1 MKINWGFGPPKE
13 PKGDGGGRDAGHDTG
28 RDTAAAEPPRSEQHT
43 WTGGSQLATRVV
55 VGLLWAALIAGPLA
69 LALQVLMPETR
80 PVVQQD
86 GATDRIGEA
95 AAVSEFA
102 ERAVVAWL
110 ETPSEESDVLR
121 TYFGDLRQSRPD
133 LAWTTS
139 GSAVAEIV
147 KDDTGL
153 WSVTVGVDAAEG
165 RPPADAEPA
174 AEPVET
180 PADPPAE
187 TPAPDGEGDAD
198 AEPVERITSGRLYF
212 QLPVLYVDGEMI
224 AQALPA
230 PVPAPDEF
238 EQLASAYDHGL
249 AADHPAFARVANFL
263 SAMLVSGDQASLEA
277 YSSPGTSFRVL
288 NPVPYAGVRVDTIVA
303 AGGEAPNEEPS
314 DGETAE
320 VQANVT
326 LSGSNGEQLGAQY
339 SLVLQAREGRWEVA
353 RLRTSPALA
362 EPVPLP
368 EPVPVTPT
376 PSSESSSADGHAPP
390 SGTSTSQGTS
400 SQGPGRTPSDEPT
413 REAGSDPPT
422 GSTTESP

>member
-1 MKINWGFGPPKE
+1 MKINWGFGPPK
-13 PKGDGGGRDAGHDTG
+13 DNDADAGGRKARGRGAGTRGANAGTPAADGRTADSHDADTG
-28 RDTAAAEPPRSEQHT
+28 GPRSEQHT

-55 VGLLWAALIAGPLA
+55 VGLLWVALVAGPLA
-69 LALQVLMPETR
+69 LALQVLMPESR
-80 PVVQQD
+80 PVVSQD
-86 GATDRIGEA
+86 GSDDRIGEA

-110 ETPSEESDVLR
+110 ETPGEQSDDLR
-121 TYFGDLRQSRPD
+121 PYFGDLGQSRPD
-133 LAWTTS
+133 IPWTTS

-153 WSVTVGVDAAEG
+153 WAVTVGVDAAEG
-165 RPPADAEPA
+165 KPPADAEPA
-174 AEPVET
+174 ADAAADA
-180 PADPPAE
+180 PAEPAE
-187 TPAPDGEGDAD
+187 TPADTPAEDDPD

-212 QLPVLYVDGEMI
+212 QVPVLYVDGEMI

-249 AADHPAFARVANFL
+249 AADHPAYARVANFL
-263 SAMLVSGDQASLEA
+263 NAMLVSGDQASLEA
-277 YSSPGTSFRVL
+277 YSSPGTSFRAL
-288 NPVPYAGVRVDTIVA
+288 NPVPYAGVQVDTIVA
-303 AGGEAPNEEPS
+303 AGGEAPSEEPS
-314 DGETAE
+314 DGETTE

-339 SLVLQAREGRWEVA
+339 SLVLRAREGRWEVA

-368 EPVPVTPT
+368 EPAPVTTPT
-376 PSSESSSADGHAPP
+376 P
-390 SGTSTSQGTS
+390 GTSATS
-400 SQGPGRTPSDEPT
+400 SQGPTPT
-413 REAGSDPPT
+413 REAESDPPAT

>member
-1 MKINWGFGPPKE
+1 MKINWGFGPPKDTE
-13 PKGDGGGRDAGHDTG
+13 GG
-28 RDTAAAEPPRSEQHT
+28 DTATREKSAPSEQHT

-69 LALQVLMPETR
+69 LALQMLLPESR
-80 PVVQQD
+80 PVVRQD
-86 GATDRIGEA
+86 GYVDRIGEA

-110 ETPSEESDVLR
+110 ETPAEESDVLR
-121 TYFGDLRQSRPD
+121 AYFGDLGLARPD
-133 LAWTTS
+133 IPWTTD

-165 RPPADAEPA
+165 EPPADAAPAQAPAGETTEEPA
-174 AEPVET
+174 EEPAEGGETPAAGDGEAEPVQR
-180 PADPPAE
+180 
-187 TPAPDGEGDAD
+187 
-198 AEPVERITSGRLYF
+198 VTSGRLYF
-212 QLPVLYVDGEMI
+212 QLPVLYVDGQMI
-224 AQALPA
+224 AQALPS
-230 PVPAPDEF
+230 PVPAPDGF
-238 EQLASAYDHGL
+238 DQLTSAYDHGL
-249 AADHPAFARVANFL
+249 AADHPAVARVANFL

-277 YSSPGTSFRVL
+277 YSSPGTSFRAL
-288 NPVPYAGVRVDTIVA
+288 NPVPYAAVQVDTIVA
-303 AGGEAPNEEPS
+303 AGGEAPSEEPA

-362 EPVPLP
+362 EPVPIP
-368 EPVPVTPT
+368 TPSPVITPT
-376 PSSESSSADGHAPP
+376 P
-390 SGTSTSQGTS
+390 GTSTSEGTS
-400 SQGPGRTPSDEPT
+400 SQGPTQAPSDTPT
-413 REAGSDPPT
+413 REAGSDPAPT

>member
-13 PKGDGGGRDAGHDTG
+13 PGEKGGGRD
-28 RDTAAAEPPRSEQHT
+28 TAPGGESNSEQHT

-69 LALQVLMPETR
+69 LALQVLVPESR
-80 PVVQQD
+80 PVVRQD
-86 GATDRIGEA
+86 GYVDRIGEA

-110 ETPSEESDVLR
+110 ETPGEQSDLLR
-121 TYFGDLRQSRPD
+121 AYFGDLGQSRPD
-133 LAWTTS
+133 IPWTTS

-165 RPPADAEPA
+165 TPPPDAA
-174 AEPVET
+174 
-180 PADPPAE
+180 PAE
-187 TPAPDGEGDAD
+187 TPETAETPAATETPAAETDESGEDGDAE
-198 AEPVERITSGRLYF
+198 ATPVQRITSGRLYF
-212 QLPVLYVDGEMI
+212 QLPVLYVDGQMI

-230 PVPAPDEF
+230 PVPAPAEF
-238 EQLASAYDHGL
+238 DQLASAYDHGL

-288 NPVPYAGVRVDTIVA
+288 NPVPYAAVRVDTIVA
-303 AGGEAPNEEPS
+303 AGGEAPSAEPS
-314 DGETAE
+314 DGETVE

-326 LSGSNGEQLGAQY
+326 LSGSNGEQIGAQY
-339 SLVLQAREGRWEVA
+339 ALALQAREGRWEVA

-368 EPVPVTPT
+368 EPAPVTTPT
-376 PSSESSSADGHAPP
+376 P
-390 SGTSTSQGTS
+390 GTSTSS
-400 SQGPGRTPSDEPT
+400 SQGPPSTEPT
-413 REAGSDPPT
+413 REAGTDAPE
-422 GSTTESP
+422 GSTTETP

>member
-1 MKINWGFGPPKE
+1 MKINWGFGPPKD
-13 PKGDGGGRDAGHDTG
+13 KDADGARGLRGRGTGAPAAGALGAGTPSTESRADADAGG
-28 RDTAAAEPPRSEQHT
+28 PRSEQHT
-43 WTGGSQLATRVV
+43 WTGGSQLATRIV
-55 VGLLWAALIAGPLA
+55 VGLLWVALVAGPLA
-69 LALQVLMPETR
+69 LALQVLMPDSR
-80 PVVQQD
+80 PVVRQD
-86 GATDRIGEA
+86 GYVDRIGEA

-110 ETPSEESDVLR
+110 ETPGEQSDVLR
-121 TYFGDLRQSRPD
+121 AYFGDLGQSRPD
-133 LAWTTS
+133 IPWTTS

-153 WSVTVGVDAAEG
+153 WAVTVGVDATEG
-165 RPPADAEPA
+165 KPPADAEPA
-174 AEPVET
+174 AEP
-180 PADPPAE
+180 AE
-187 TPAPDGEGDAD
+187 TPAENDSDDD

-212 QLPVLYVDGEMI
+212 QVPVLYVDGEMI

-249 AADHPAFARVANFL
+249 AADHPAYARVANFL
-263 SAMLVSGDQASLEA
+263 NAMLVSGDQASLEA
-277 YSSPGTSFRVL
+277 YSSPGTSFRAL

-303 AGGEAPNEEPS
+303 AGGEAPSEEPS

-339 SLVLQAREGRWEVA
+339 SLALRAREGRWEVA

-368 EPVPVTPT
+368 EPAPVTTPT
-376 PSSESSSADGHAPP
+376 P
-390 SGTSTSQGTS
+390 GTSTSQGTS
-400 SQGPGRTPSDEPT
+400 SQGPTPT
-413 REAGSDPPT
+413 REAESDPPAT

>member
-1 MKINWGFGPPKE
+1 MKTNWGFGPPKE
-13 PKGDGGGRDAGHDTG
+13 PKEPKGTDGEGP
-28 RDTAAAEPPRSEQHT
+28 RDTAAADTARSEQHT

-69 LALQVLMPETR
+69 LALQVLLPENR
-80 PVVQQD
+80 PVVRQD
-86 GATDRIGEA
+86 GYVDRIGEA

-110 ETPSEESDVLR
+110 ETPAERSDALR
-121 TYFGDLRQSRPD
+121 AYFGDLGLSRADVP
-133 LAWTTS
+133 WTTS

-147 KDDTGL
+147 KDDSGL

-165 RPPADAEPA
+165 KPPADAEPA
-174 AEPVET
+174 AEPAEDTAET
-180 PADPPAE
+180 PAE
-187 TPAPDGEGDAD
+187 TPAEDDANAEDDAGEGEDGE
-198 AEPVERITSGRLYF
+198 AEPVQRITAGRLYF
-212 QLPVLYVDGEMI
+212 QVPVLYVDGEMI
-224 AQALPA
+224 AQALPS

-238 EQLASAYDHGL
+238 DQLASAYDHGL
-249 AADHPAFARVANFL
+249 ASDHPAFARVANFL

-288 NPVPYAGVRVDTIVA
+288 NPVPYAGVQVETIVA
-303 AGGEAPNEEPS
+303 AGGDAPSEEPS

-326 LSGSNGEQLGAQY
+326 LSGSNGEELGAQY
-339 SLVLQAREGRWEVA
+339 ALVLQAREGRWEVA
-353 RLRTSPALA
+353 QLRTSPALA

-376 PSSESSSADGHAPP
+376 PTP
-390 SGTSTSQGTS
+390 GTSTSQGTS
-400 SQGPGRTPSDEPT
+400 SQGPSQTPSDEPT

>member
-13 PKGDGGGRDAGHDTG
+13 PKDNDADGGGRNGGRNTG
-28 RDTAAAEPPRSEQHT
+28 RDTAAAETQGSEQHT

-86 GATDRIGEA
+86 GAVDRIGEA

-110 ETPSEESDVLR
+110 ETPSEKSDALR
-121 TYFGDLRQSRPD
+121 PYFGDLGKSRPNV
-133 LAWTTS
+133 AWTTS

-147 KDDTGL
+147 KDDSGL

-165 RPPADAEPA
+165 KPPADAEPA
-174 AEPVET
+174 AEPAES
-180 PADPPAE
+180 PAE
-187 TPAPDGEGDAD
+187 TPADDGEGDAD

-212 QLPVLYVDGEMI
+212 QVPVLYVDGEMI

-249 AADHPAFARVANFL
+249 PAGHPAFARVANFL
-263 SAMLVSGDQASLEA
+263 NAMLVSGDQASLEA
-277 YSSPGTSFRVL
+277 YSAPGTSFRVL
-288 NPVPYAGVRVDTIVA
+288 NPVPYAGVRVDTLVA
-303 AGGEAPNEEPS
+303 AGGEAPSDEPS
-314 DGETAE
+314 DGETTE

-339 SLVLQAREGRWEVA
+339 SLALQAREGRWEVA

-368 EPVPVTPT
+368 APVPVTTPT
-376 PSSESSSADGHAPP
+376 P
-390 SGTSTSQGTS
+390 GTSTSQGTS
-400 SQGPGRTPSDEPT
+400 SQGPSSTPSAEPT
-413 REAGSDPPT
+413 REAESHPAAT

>member
-13 PKGDGGGRDAGHDTG
+13 PKGTGGGDGG
-28 RDTAAAEPPRSEQHT
+28 RDTATSAPRSEQHT
-43 WTGGSQLATRVV
+43 WTGGSQLATRIV
-55 VGLLWAALIAGPLA
+55 VGLLWVALIAGPLA

-86 GATDRIGEA
+86 GDVDRIGEA

-110 ETPSEESDVLR
+110 ETPSEQSDALR
-121 TYFGDLRQSRPD
+121 AYFGDLGQSRPD
-133 LAWTTS
+133 IPWTTS

-147 KDDTGL
+147 KDDSGL

-165 RPPADAEPA
+165 EPPADAEPA
-174 AEPVET
+174 AASAEP
-180 PADPPAE
+180 AAE
-187 TPAPDGEGDAD
+187 TPAEGDDGD
-198 AEPVERITSGRLYF
+198 AEQPVERITAGRLYF
-212 QLPVLYVDGEMI
+212 QVPVLYVDGEMI

-263 SAMLVSGDQASLEA
+263 NAMLVSGDQASLEA

-288 NPVPYAGVRVDTIVA
+288 NPVPYAGVRVETIVA
-303 AGGEAPNEEPS
+303 AGGEAPSEEPS

-368 EPVPVTPT
+368 EPAPVTPT
-376 PSSESSSADGHAPP
+376 TP
-390 SGTSTSQGTS
+390 GTSTSQGTS
-400 SQGPGRTPSDEPT
+400 SQGPSRTPSEEPT

-422 GSTTESP
+422 GTTTESP

>member
-13 PKGDGGGRDAGHDTG
+13 PKGTDGEGAARDGASV
-28 RDTAAAEPPRSEQHT
+28 ASPRSEQHT
-43 WTGGSQLATRVV
+43 WTGGSQLATRIV
-55 VGLLWAALIAGPLA
+55 VGLLWGALIAGPLA
-69 LALQVLMPETR
+69 LALQVLLPESR
-80 PVVQQD
+80 PVVRQD
-86 GATDRIGEA
+86 GYVDRIGEA

-110 ETPSEESDVLR
+110 ETPSEESDALR
-121 TYFGDLRQSRPD
+121 AYFGDLGQSRPD
-133 LAWTTS
+133 IPWTTS

-147 KDDTGL
+147 KDDSGL

-165 RPPADAEPA
+165 TSPPDAEPA
-174 AEPVET
+174 SEPAETPADAPVET
-180 PADPPAE
+180 PAE
-187 TPAPDGEGDAD
+187 TPAEGDSDDGD

-212 QLPVLYVDGEMI
+212 QVPVLYVDGEMI

-238 EQLASAYDHGL
+238 DQLASAYDHGL

-263 SAMLVSGDQASLEA
+263 NAMLVSGDQASLEA

-288 NPVPYAGVRVDTIVA
+288 NPVPYAGVRVETIVA
-303 AGGEAPNEEPS
+303 AGGEAPSEEPS

-368 EPVPVTPT
+368 EPVPVTTT
-376 PSSESSSADGHAPP
+376 PSSGSSSADGHTPP

-400 SQGPGRTPSDEPT
+400 SQGPSPTPSEEPT

-422 GSTTESP
+422 GTTTESP